1 MFLIITQGNHFMK
14 LNKYVS
20 TFYLLTCKN
29 QLVNSVATQFGT
41 Y

>member
-1 MFLIITQGNHFMK
+1 MFLIISQGNHFMK

-20 TFYLLTCKN
+20 TFYLLTYL